1 MSMNMWAADHM
12 PPRFDGARS
21 NACAR
26 HPVRLPILSLFQTGL
41 LMVLVVTS
49 VLLTRAPALPEESSP
64 AWSMPTGHPQG
75 GVQAVTFAPD
85 GRRLATG
92 GVDGSVVIWEV
103 GNGAQKELSD
113 HPQSRVVRLA
123 FSPDGTTLASGHASS
138 AVVLWNVMTGKERVL
153 LAGHANDRVCLDFS
167 PDGATLATGGE
178 EPGIRLWDV
187 ASGKIKATLRARPG
201 AVRCVRFSPDGRTLA
216 SGYNAGLV
224 ELWDVSTGERRH
236 SLGPGNKGY
245 AVQNLAFS
253 GDGLTLASG
262 GVCDN
267 LRLWDV
273 ATGLERVSLP
283 TEVAG
288 IREVVF
294 SDCGQTLVALKYD
307 GSVLFRGL
315 SARSERTICVGTS
328 GTRCSAFSPDRSL
341 LVLGDL
347 DGIVRVWDLNR
358 FLLTGPEMPV
368 LDR

>member
-1 MSMNMWAADHM
+1 MSWNMWAADHM
-12 PPRFDGARS
+12 PARFDGVRS

-26 HPVRLPILSLFQTGL
+26 HPVRLPILSWFQTGL

-75 GVQAVTFAPD
+75 GVQAVAFAPD

-92 GVDGSVVIWEV
+92 GVDGSVVIWEM
-103 GNGAQKELSD
+103 GNGAQEELSD
-113 HPQSRVVRLA
+113 HPQSRIVGLA
-123 FSPDGTTLASGHASS
+123 FSPDGTTLASAHGNS
-138 AVVLWNVMTGKERVL
+138 AVVLWNVPTGKERVL
-153 LAGHANDRVCLDFS
+153 LTGHTNEGICLDFS

-187 ASGKIKATLRARPG
+187 ASGKIKATLCARPG
-201 AVRCVRFSPDGRTLA
+201 VVRSVRFSPDGRTLA

-236 SLGPGNKGY
+236 SFGPGNNGY
-245 AVQNLAFS
+245 AVQSLAFS
-253 GDGLTLASG
+253 RDGLTLASG
-262 GVCDN
+262 GVWDN

-273 ATGLERVSLP
+273 ATGSERVSLP

-294 SDCGQTLVALKYD
+294 SDCGQMLVALKYD
-307 GSVLFRGL
+307 GSVLLRGL
-315 SARSERTICVGTS
+315 SARSERTICVGSS

-347 DGIVRVWDLNR
+347 DGIARVWDLNR
-358 FLLTGPEMPV
+358 F
-368 LDR
+368 

>member
-1 MSMNMWAADHM
+1 MSRNLWAADDM
-12 PPRFDGARS
+12 PDRFDGARS
-21 NACAR
+21 NACPK
-26 HPVRLPILSLFQTGL
+26 HPVRLPILSLFQAGL
-41 LMVLVVTS
+41 LMVLVMTS
-49 VLLTRAPALPEESSP
+49 VLLTRGPALPEESLP
-64 AWSMPTGHPQG
+64 VWSMPTWHPH
-75 GVQAVTFAPD
+75 GVQAVAFAPD

-103 GNGAQKELSD
+103 GKDTQKELSD
-113 HPQSRVVRLA
+113 HPQSRVLRLA

-187 ASGKIKATLRARPG
+187 ASGKIKATLRARPS

-216 SGYNAGLV
+216 SGYAAGLV

-236 SLGPGNKGY
+236 SLGPGHNGLS
-245 AVQNLAFS
+245 VQSLAFS
-253 GDGLTLASG
+253 RNGLTLASG

-273 ATGLERVSLP
+273 ATGLERVSS
-283 TEVAG
+283 TTKVYCV
-288 IREVVF
+288 REVVF
-294 SDCGQTLVALKYD
+294 SDCGQMLIAAKYD
-307 GSVLFRGL
+307 GSVLLRGL
-315 SARSERTICVGTS
+315 SARSERTICVGSS
-328 GTRCSAFSPDRSL
+328 GTRCSAFSPDRSF
-341 LVLGDL
+341 VALGDL
-347 DGIVRVWDLNR
+347 DGIIRVWNLNR
-358 FLLTGPEMPV
+358 FVLTGLEKPV